1 MGIEIIRRIGKKT
14 LWLCHTGDLLR
25 QAKKDMENQYPNIK
39 IGLTTAGKL
48 EIGDDVTIS
57 TVQTMDKID
66 PSLYED
72 EFDMVIVDECA
83 HISGSPTQSKM
94 FQRVINNIKARYKYG
109 LTATPARSDDS
120 IQSMYA
126 YVGLNEDGK
135 FDVTYKVDK
144 TKIKTIISEHR
155 KIDLYSGYDSYNMT
169 KLFELNGQI
178 EYNKL
183 VSTLCENEERNEKI
197 LKQIMECHEEGRK
210 QAVLSMRVEHCEQFV
225 NKLNSIGI
233 KAVLCVGK
241 TKDKEREDILNERID
256 WDVIVSTYALFK
268 EGISIKS
275 LDTMHLT
282 IPINDKSTTVQCA
295 GRIERYMENKKQPI
309 VYDYVDTDIEF
320 CKKKYTNRRRS
331 LKSRF

>member
-1 MGIEIIRRIGKKT
+1 
-14 LWLCHTGDLLR
+14 
-25 QAKKDMENQYPNIK
+25 
-39 IGLTTAGKL
+39 
-48 EIGDDVTIS
+48 
-57 TVQTMDKID
+57 
-66 PSLYED
+66 
-72 EFDMVIVDECA
+72 
-83 HISGSPTQSKM
+83 
-94 FQRVINNIKARYKYG
+94 
-109 LTATPARSDDS
+109 
-120 IQSMYA
+120 
-126 YVGLNEDGK
+126 
-135 FDVTYKVDK
+135 
-144 TKIKTIISEHR
+144 
-155 KIDLYSGYDSYNMT
+155 MT

-197 LKQIMECHEEGRK
+197 LKQIMECHKEGRK